1 MPVGTIC
8 QLNYYGGG
16 FLQYQDCGKSFCL
29 PFVKA
34 PYLRV
39 GQQVSFSISPSPSYC
54 EAIDVVPF
62 DSSQAA
68 TPDTLE
74 EAMKATGSSHANP
87 LENVTSHPV
96 QVSGVS
102 EGGMRDCEVL
112 GVDSLK
118 KEVMLPQINRELQK
132 SIGTYQNAD
141 TQERLHLIT
150 AAEEKLQRLLGETEI
165 NGNALCR
172 LVCRCVGWLHRPTLK
187 SVHVSTQAS
196 MPTCGPVDKPCN
208 FQPRVRKLLISTLNM
223 LDLQDALTSQK
234 LEPAVSYI
242 QHLLA
247 EVDSRIKDAKNTT
260 GSDTQWRQLRSL
272 VLFDPVEPNETL
284 QLADEPSDARTSRS
298 KCLDDNMDGSK
309 RSHRCVGGIYHPN
322 EKVMNF
328 ANVTKSDVA
337 VQIQSSNCFHSIKSS
352 WTWKHPRTGK
362 LHILVPQSGHRRCS
376 RQLGKKCPWLVV
388 GDFPPINDNPAELDF
403 CAHGRQV
410 MNCRLCGGRHIC
422 PHGRQRSKCSICKVK
437 GQIHQRSR
445 APAAKTV
452 RHYGLESF
460 MRISVRLEW

>member
-16 FLQYQDCGKSFCL
+16 YLQYQDCGKSLCL

-39 GQQVSFSISPSPSYC
+39 GQQVEFSISPSPSYR

-62 DSSQAA
+62 DPSQAA
-68 TPDTLE
+68 TPNTLE
-74 EAMKATGSSHANP
+74 DAMRATVSIHANP

-96 QVSGVS
+96 QVSEVS
-102 EGGMRDCEVL
+102 EGGMRDVA
-112 GVDSLK
+112 SLK
-118 KEVMLPQINRELQK
+118 KEVQLPQINRELQK

-150 AAEEKLQRLLGETEI
+150 TAEERLQRLLGETEI

-187 SVHVSTQAS
+187 AKRLSQES
-196 MPTCGPVDKPCN
+196 MKNTSGSGSVDKPCN

-234 LEPAVSYI
+234 LEPAVRYI
-242 QHLLA
+242 QHLLS
-247 EVDSRIKDAKNTT
+247 EVDSRIDAKNTT
-260 GSDTQWRQLRSL
+260 GSDKQWRQLRSL
-272 VLFDPVEPNETL
+272 VLFDPVEENETL
-284 QLADEPSDARTSRS
+284 QLVDEPSGAQ
-298 KCLDDNMDGSK
+298 KCLDDTDRLDSSK
-309 RSHRCVGGIYHPN
+309 WSRCVGGIYYPS

-337 VQIQSSNCFHSIKSS
+337 VQIQCSNCFHSIKSS
-352 WTWKHPRTGK
+352 WTWKHPGNGK
-362 LHILVPQSGHRRCS
+362 LHILVPQTGHSSCS

-388 GDFPPINDNPAELDF
+388 GDFPPINDNVALMDF

-422 PHGRQRSKCSICKVK
+422 PHGRKRSTCSICKVK
-437 GQIHQRSR
+437 GQMHKRSR
-445 APAAKTV
+445 QQKQNGTMAWKT
-452 RHYGLESF
+452 S
-460 MRISVRLEW
+460 